1 LLGFL
6 LSGGAPVHSTA
17 TASDTYLTIESAAEQ
32 LSCSKDTVRR
42 MISRGQIKAYR
53 IGHLIRLHPGDLDK
67 ARKPVTTYRAG
78 AA

>member
-1 LLGFL
+1 
-6 LSGGAPVHSTA
+6 
-17 TASDTYLTIESAAEQ
+17 
-32 LSCSKDTVRR
+32 

-53 IGHLIRLHPGDLDK
+53 IGHLIRIHPGDLDK